1 MHAVLE
7 RTAER
12 IERFARAQRAA
23 IGEVERNLGD
33 VVLRQRVFPVERAGC
48 YAPGGRYAYPSSVL
62 MTAVTARAAGVR
74 EVIVASPAP
83 SPLVLAAAHVAGA
96 DAVLARLAARRE
108 LVRGVVITGGEP
120 TLQRGLDEFCRAV
133 QELGLRVK
141 LDTNGSRPE
150 TLFRLLHADLVDFVA
165 MDIKAPLDAASYR
178 CLTGVRCDVEAVR
191 ESMALLAGS
200 DTQYLLRTTVDRRL
214 LSEADLATIVAA
226 LPRGARHVWQEC
238 REVEATVPPGVS
250 GRSGRHDP

>member
-1 MHAVLE
+1 M
-7 RTAER
+7 
-12 IERFARAQRAA
+12 IEIAGFQSLSLSDYPGCPAA
-23 IGEVERNLGD
+23 I
-33 VVLRQRVFPVERAGC
+33 VFTQGCNFRCPYCHNRA
-48 YAPGGRYAYPSSVL
+48 L
-62 MTAVTARAAGVR
+62 IARGKGQG
-74 EVIVASPAP
+74 
-83 SPLVLAAAHVAGA
+83 GA